1 MRGGMLMILHCFIQ
15 EIFMESLKRLF
26 LVLILVGIV
35 VGLELEVLI

>member
-1 MRGGMLMILHCFIQ
+1 
-15 EIFMESLKRLF
+15 MESLKRLF